1 MPAERHSSGLDLTID
16 RGAEGSP
23 LSIKLTQSHA
33 ARTRDDLKKYETAR
47 CDEIFAY
54 KRFVGVT
61 TSRDAAWRALLT
73 CQ

>member
-1 MPAERHSSGLDLTID
+1 MLCNFFQSEVGKHSSNICQVEKSTTNN
-16 RGAEGSP
+16 SM
-23 LSIKLTQSHA
+23 
-33 ARTRDDLKKYETAR
+33 KYETAR